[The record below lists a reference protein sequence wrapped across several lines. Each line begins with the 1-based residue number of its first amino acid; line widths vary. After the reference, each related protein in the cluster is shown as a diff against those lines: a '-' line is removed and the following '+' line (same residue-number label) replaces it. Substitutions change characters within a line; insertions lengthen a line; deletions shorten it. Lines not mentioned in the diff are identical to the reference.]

1 MVRKGEGK
9 KNGSNSSSS
18 SSSSSSFT
26 PVDEVLLCAHEYG
39 RRLKSSMGRVLHH
52 KKPKTFSREKERRH
66 RNDIKERER
75 LSFRGH
81 FRSYIQQIPQ
91 VRAHFIPSIVGAFW
105 EKVGTST
112 LGLVLM
118 PRRKE
123 ALMVTLCKD

>member
-1 MVRKGEGK
+1 MLLKKENDYRFEGIFVPIFNK
-9 KNGSNSSSS
+9 
-18 SSSSSSFT
+18 
-26 PVDEVLLCAHEYG
+26 
-39 RRLKSSMGRVLHH
+39 
-52 KKPKTFSREKERRH
+52 
-66 RNDIKERER
+66 
-75 LSFRGH
+75 
-81 FRSYIQQIPQ
+81 IPQ